1 MLWSAFDAHLL
12 CKRGLILK
20 LVMMISQMSRNS
32 WDKKNRLRSK
42 ARGIKWSFKLQRIL
56 NSNGK
61 ETQGISCFY
70 HIGIKGITLQ
80 YEGDHVKQNQTV
92 CPAVVSMRFC
102 MKSIPFHPLPP
113 LTPNCITVHFSFRQL
128 HHLHLRPSS
137 SNSKLTIRAKKCASL
152 EVKKKSKPTVKDQKM
167 HRSIFAK
174 GGIPD
179 GTQVAY
185 ISKGEKVLHGYKQGR
200 GIFCLCCN
208 KEISPSQFEVHA
220 GRADRKKPYENIF
233 VSNGVSLHAYSSH
246 LKLTGKHLVTKN
258 DDMCGICNEGGDLLP
273 CDGCPRSFHEEC
285 IPETRAP
292 FEKWFCKYC
301 QVSMKCLG
309 PIFKYVVGGTVS
321 GIKPIEEV
329 VNRCVRIIEN
339 SNKHDLVAC
348 VLCRSYD
355 FNEDGFSD
363 QTVIVCDQ
371 CELEFHIGCLR
382 EHYLANLKAL
392 PPGSWFCS
400 VACGR
405 LNYVIKVLVTCGAQK
420 VPDSLVD
427 NITNLDVKWII
438 IHGKY
443 ASEENKLLLTEAVE
457 IFHDGFNPIIDLQS
471 GKDFIDAMTYGKSI
485 EASDFAGVHSAI
497 LTTNSKVVTA
507 GLFRV
512 FGHEIVELPIVATSR
527 PHQGKGYFKLFFT
540 CFEKLLSFLKI
551 KKLVIPAAEEAKAM
565 WINKFGFKKVTPMEV
580 CVLSYDI
587 LVSPIFNTVVLIRF
601 WVQKSEYRQKQTSMV
616 AFSGT
621 CLLERVI
628 HEGAITFED
637 NTFFS
642 LDMV

>member
-1 MLWSAFDAHLL
+1 MDMDLP
-12 CKRGLILK
+12 KEQ
-20 LVMMISQMSRNS
+20 SQ
-32 WDKKNRLRSK
+32 KKVAK
-42 ARGIKWSFKLQRIL
+42 K
-56 NSNGK
+56 
-61 ETQGISCFY
+61 
-70 HIGIKGITLQ
+70 
-80 YEGDHVKQNQTV
+80 
-92 CPAVVSMRFC
+92 
-102 MKSIPFHPLPP
+102 
-113 LTPNCITVHFSFRQL
+113 
-128 HHLHLRPSS
+128 SS
-137 SNSKLTIRAKKCASL
+137 SSKGAAASL
-152 EVKKKSKPTVKDQKM
+152 RKIKRKISKRSAESTSKHKSHKTSNKKKHPKITFKDQKK
-167 HRSIFAK
+167 HRSVLK
-174 GGIPD
+174 EKRLPD
-179 GTQVAY
+179 GLELSY
-185 ISKGEKVLHGYKQGR
+185 ISKGKTLQKGYTEGN
-200 GIFCLCCN
+200 GIFCYCCN
-208 KEISPSQFEVHA
+208 KVVSPTMFESHA
-220 GRADRKKPYENIF
+220 GRPLSRKPYQHIF
-233 VSNGVSLHAYSSH
+233 LSNGLSLHQYASS
-246 LKLTGKHLVTKN
+246 LKPNCEKMVESN
-258 DDMCGICNEGGDLLP
+258 DLLCMVCQKSGDLLL
-273 CDGCPRSFHEEC
+273 CDGCPRSFHKEC
-285 IPETRAP
+285 ILETRAP

-309 PIFKYVVGGTVS
+309 SIFKYVVGGTVS
-321 GIKPIEEV
+321 GINPIEEV

-400 VACGR
+400 VECGR

-443 ASEENKLLLTEAVE
+443 ASEENKLLLAEAVE

-565 WINKFGFKKVTPMEV
+565 WINKFGFKKVTPMERSIV
-580 CVLSYDI
+580 NLKHVMVGIKPLGKQILLVLKAKVFRTGPDRE
-587 LVSPIFNTVVLIRF
+587 LEGRLTQNTCMLTGFKVTGRLSRF
-601 WVQKSEYRQKQTSMV
+601 TGQIGNWFTGWTV
-616 AFSGT
+616 F
-621 CLLERVI
+621 
-628 HEGAITFED
+628 
-637 NTFFS
+637 
-642 LDMV
+642 

>member
-1 MLWSAFDAHLL
+1 MDMDLHEEH
-12 CKRGLILK
+12 
-20 LVMMISQMSRNS
+20 SRQ
-32 WDKKNRLRSK
+32 K
-42 ARGIKWSFKLQRIL
+42 
-56 NSNGK
+56 
-61 ETQGISCFY
+61 
-70 HIGIKGITLQ
+70 
-80 YEGDHVKQNQTV
+80 
-92 CPAVVSMRFC
+92 VVT
-102 MKSIPFHPLPP
+102 K
-113 LTPNCITVHFSFRQL
+113 
-128 HHLHLRPSS
+128 PSS

-565 WINKFGFKKVTPMEV
+565 WINKFGFKKVTPME
-580 CVLSYDI
+580 
-587 LVSPIFNTVVLIRF
+587 
-601 WVQKSEYRQKQTSMV
+601 KSEYRQKQTSMV